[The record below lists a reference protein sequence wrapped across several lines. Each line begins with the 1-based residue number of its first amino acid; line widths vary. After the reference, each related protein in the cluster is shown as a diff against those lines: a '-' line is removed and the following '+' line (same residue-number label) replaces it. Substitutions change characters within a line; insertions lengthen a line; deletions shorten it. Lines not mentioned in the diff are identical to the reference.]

1 MAMGRLLLTPK
12 LNPHFS
18 IRGFLPLTKRWSSS
32 SSSSLED
39 GRRSLERLPDS
50 NKDIGQKGM
59 HWYSFGGLLTNLKQK
74 IMGNLPLLNKP
85 PFEEGSVL
93 SKPPMLSS
101 LDASAV
107 EKVISLQN
115 AAENKNSTP
124 PTAKEEESLV
134 SEDDASQS
142 VAISG
147 RRETTTSVE
156 KVMLDSNSLDG
167 LKLAQEKVLG
177 LLQAD
182 RVDKKESP
190 QKKLSNMFINLH
202 PDKEVKPRLR
212 SEALSNSISRLSTR
226 ESSRDEGGPH
236 VPVQKTKNVIKEN
249 DQKSGELVAIRERN
263 PFGSSRGAVVPV
275 AVSRDSSI
283 KKVIEYLH
291 APTNNG
297 TKKSYLF
304 CVTEEEEESKGLC
317 SQATLAAAATSA
329 NQESTEKSLDALSI
343 REHSPNRVVL
353 RFLHEGFQNSDI
365 VDSFSEFG
373 AVLDFQEVPSLEGCI
388 YKDAL
393 VTFETKSAVK
403 KALKK
408 GVVMLKH
415 SSAIVEAVSQ
425 EDMVEK
431 IRIPDLIGDPD
442 VPVSLVKEPTRTVK
456 IHPLDQSIGS
466 NQIREA
472 LRFCKSDISK
482 IIFGSSTTA
491 AFIEFETEDGKERAL
506 AAHSVDVQNKQLFI
520 SRIDIPRTTVARI
533 SNLSGSM
540 TGDLRKLCMP
550 YGQIKQMFHRGKGVA
565 DVHFDISEWPN
576 MLTILNSMNGKE
588 RNGKKWVVRPAT
600 TVIPH
605 EILKVLWEDPQ
616 GMRYVKGL
624 IKDMVREIEQPLDS
638 AALSSLC
645 SALED

>member
-1 MAMGRLLLTPK
+1 MVMGGLLLLRPK

-18 IRGFLPLTKRWSSS
+18 IRGFVPLTRRWSSS
-32 SSSSLED
+32 SSASLED
-39 GRRSLERLPDS
+39 GRDS
-50 NKDIGQKGM
+50 KASANKDIGQKGM

-85 PFEEGSVL
+85 PCEEGSVL
-93 SKPPMLSS
+93 SEPPMVSS
-101 LDASAV
+101 LD
-107 EKVISLQN
+107 
-115 AAENKNSTP
+115 AENKNSIP
-124 PTAKEEESLV
+124 PPSAKEEESLV
-134 SEDDASQS
+134 SVDDASQS
-142 VAISG
+142 VAAI
-147 RRETTTSVE
+147 EISVE

-177 LLQAD
+177 LLQAE

-212 SEALSNSISRLSTR
+212 SEALSDRNSSL
-226 ESSRDEGGPH
+226 SRDEGGQH
-236 VPVQKTKNVIKEN
+236 VPVQKVKNITKEN
-249 DQKSGELVAIRERN
+249 DQKSGELVAI
-263 PFGSSRGAVVPV
+263 PFRGAVVPV
-275 AVSRDSSI
+275 AVSRDSSF
-283 KKVIEYLH
+283 
-291 APTNNG
+291 
-297 TKKSYLF
+297 KKS
-304 CVTEEEEESKGLC
+304 TR
-317 SQATLAAAATSA
+317 
-329 NQESTEKSLDALSI
+329 KSLEALSI

-353 RFLHEGFQNSDI
+353 RFLHEGFQKTDI
-365 VDSFSEFG
+365 VKSFSEFG
-373 AVLDFQEVPSLEGCI
+373 AVLDVQEVPSFEGCI

-393 VTFETKSAVK
+393 LTFETKSAVK

-415 SSAIVEAVSQ
+415 CSAIVEAVSQ
-425 EDMVEK
+425 EDMVER

-456 IHPLDQSIGS
+456 IHPLDQRIGS

-472 LRFCKSDISK
+472 LRFCKRDISK

-491 AFIEFETEDGKERAL
+491 AFVEFETEEGKERAV
-506 AAHSVDVQNKQLFI
+506 AAHSVDVLNKKF
-520 SRIDIPRTTVARI
+520 
-533 SNLSGSM
+533 
-540 TGDLRKLCMP
+540 
-550 YGQIKQMFHRGKGVA
+550 
-565 DVHFDISEWPN
+565 
-576 MLTILNSMNGKE
+576 MNGKE

-600 TVIPH
+600 TVIPN

>member
-18 IRGFLPLTKRWSSS
+18 IRGFLPLTRRWSS

-39 GRRSLERLPDS
+39 GRDS
-50 NKDIGQKGM
+50 KASANKDIGQKGM

-85 PFEEGSVL
+85 PCEEGSVL
-93 SKPPMLSS
+93 SEPPMVSS
-101 LDASAV
+101 LD
-107 EKVISLQN
+107 
-115 AAENKNSTP
+115 AENKNSIP
-124 PTAKEEESLV
+124 PPSAKEEESLV
-134 SEDDASQS
+134 SVDDASQS
-142 VAISG
+142 VAAI
-147 RRETTTSVE
+147 EISVE

-177 LLQAD
+177 LLQAE

-212 SEALSNSISRLSTR
+212 SEALSDINSSL
-226 ESSRDEGGPH
+226 SRDEGGQH
-236 VPVQKTKNVIKEN
+236 VPVQKVKNITKEN
-249 DQKSGELVAIRERN
+249 DQKSRELVAI
-263 PFGSSRGAVVPV
+263 PFRGAVVPV
-275 AVSRDSSI
+275 AVSRDSSF

-304 CVTEEEEESKGLC
+304 CVTEEEESKGLC

-329 NQESTEKSLDALSI
+329 NQESTRKSLDALSI

-353 RFLHEGFQNSDI
+353 RFLHEGFQKTDI
-365 VDSFSEFG
+365 VKSFSEFG
-373 AVLDFQEVPSLEGCI
+373 AVLDVQEVPSFEGCI

-393 VTFETKSAVK
+393 LTFETKSAVK

-415 SSAIVEAVSQ
+415 CSAIVEAVSQ
-425 EDMVEK
+425 EDMVER

-456 IHPLDQSIGS
+456 IHPLDQRIGS

-472 LRFCKSDISK
+472 LRFCKRDISK

-491 AFIEFETEDGKERAL
+491 AFVEFETEEGKERAV
-506 AAHSVDVQNKQLFI
+506 AAHSVDVLNKKLFI

-533 SNLSGSM
+533 SNLSGLM
-540 TGDLRKLCMP
+540 TGDLRKLCVP

-600 TVIPH
+600 TVIPN

>member
-32 SSSSLED
+32 SSSSSLED

-50 NKDIGQKGM
+50 NKDIAQKGM

-101 LDASAV
+101 LDATAV
-107 EKVISLQN
+107 QKVISLQN
-115 AAENKNSTP
+115 AAENKNSIP
-124 PTAKEEESLV
+124 PPSAKEESLV

-142 VAISG
+142 VAAIEISG
-147 RRETTTSVE
+147 RRETTASVE

-212 SEALSNSISRLSTR
+212 SEALSDSNSRLSR
-226 ESSRDEGGPH
+226 HEGGPH
-236 VPVQKTKNVIKEN
+236 VPVQKMKNITKEN
-249 DQKSGELVAIRERN
+249 DQTSGELVAIREMN
-263 PFGSSRGAVVPV
+263 PFGSSRGAVVPG

-343 REHSPNRVVL
+343 IEHSPNRVVL
-353 RFLHEGFQNSDI
+353 RFLHEGFQKSDI

-373 AVLDFQEVPSLEGCI
+373 AVLDFQEVPSFEGCI

-403 KALKK
+403 KAPKK

-506 AAHSVDVQNKQLFI
+506 AAHSVDVQNKPLFI

-533 SNLSGSM
+533 SNLSGLM

>member
-18 IRGFLPLTKRWSSS
+18 IRGFLPLTRRWSS

-39 GRRSLERLPDS
+39 GRDS
-50 NKDIGQKGM
+50 KASANKDIGQKGM
-59 HWYSFGGLLTNLKQK
+59 HCYSFGALLTNLKQK

-85 PFEEGSVL
+85 PCEERSVL
-93 SKPPMLSS
+93 SEPPMVSS
-101 LDASAV
+101 L
-107 EKVISLQN
+107 
-115 AAENKNSTP
+115 AAENKNSIP
-124 PTAKEEESLV
+124 PPSAKEEESLV
-134 SEDDASQS
+134 SVDDASQS
-142 VAISG
+142 VAAI
-147 RRETTTSVE
+147 EISVE

-177 LLQAD
+177 LLQAE

-212 SEALSNSISRLSTR
+212 SEALSDRNSSL
-226 ESSRDEGGPH
+226 SRDEGGQH
-236 VPVQKTKNVIKEN
+236 VPVQKVKNITKEN
-249 DQKSGELVAIRERN
+249 DQKSGELVAI
-263 PFGSSRGAVVPV
+263 PFRGAVVPV
-275 AVSRDSSI
+275 AVSRDSSF

-297 TKKSYLF
+297 TTKSYLF
-304 CVTEEEEESKGLC
+304 CVTEEEESKGLC

-329 NQESTEKSLDALSI
+329 NQESTRKSLDALSI

-353 RFLHEGFQNSDI
+353 RFLHEGFQKTDI
-365 VDSFSEFG
+365 VKSFSEFG
-373 AVLDFQEVPSLEGCI
+373 AVLDVQEVPSFEGCI

-393 VTFETKSAVK
+393 LTFETKSAVK

-415 SSAIVEAVSQ
+415 CSAIVEAVSQ
-425 EDMVEK
+425 EDMVEM

-456 IHPLDQSIGS
+456 IHPLDQRIGS

-472 LRFCKSDISK
+472 LRFCKRDISK

-491 AFIEFETEDGKERAL
+491 AFVEFETEEGKERAV
-506 AAHSVDVQNKQLFI
+506 AAHSVDVLNKKLFI

-533 SNLSGSM
+533 SNLSGLM
-540 TGDLRKLCMP
+540 TGDLRKLCVP

-600 TVIPH
+600 TVIPN